1 MKNYSPLLFLILIS
15 ALGYGQNYESK
26 FAVFDRKIVLLKGT
40 RESSEL
46 LCVVP
51 KGNPVRIME
60 KVRGPIYKAQ
70 YKNWNGYIVSF
81 NLEKRLANN
90 PGNFKRQYLV
100 RSSPRKHYVTLSRK
114 TYITKKTDYKMVIAV
129 PKRQTLEVLDR
140 VKRGK
145 YLVKYKNHIGYSD
158 LGRYNVKN
166 EVSQA
171 LLANMK
177 IDRSSDVDRFVEQ
190 SPPIIKI
197 DDISFSKNVL
207 SAGESNQ
214 LVITLSNSGI
224 GDANNVYVRLTSE
237 NKGIEHP
244 LISPFPKIQAD
255 GGVESMTLN
264 IDGNPHLTDGIAIL
278 NIEVVEPHF
287 RGSIPQRQLR
297 FETEELPKPELII
310 PQYTVR
316 EIRSDQ
322 PNNRIDPNE
331 MVDLSFTIKNIGKA
345 NAEKLE
351 IDVNSDQQGIILLG
365 LVNDNAIHGQNP
377 SLKTILP
384 GEYHTLTYRY
394 FINSEF
400 LDQEL
405 KFKVR
410 GVDRFNGFDFS
421 ADLVFPINQQGELGG
436 VIGDRAIATEYAPK
450 YGVLQPDLPEFI
462 DDVDRDIPITK
473 SRQKSTYALIIGNED
488 YKSRQRSLSV
498 EQNAIYSLN
507 DAEVFRNYCQK
518 TLGIPPKQIK
528 ILRNAT
534 AAEISQGLA
543 WINNLSKI
551 ENGNAKLIFYYS
563 GHGMPD
569 EETKSP
575 VIIPVDVSV
584 NNLEYG
590 IQLSDAFASLIE
602 HPARQVTVFLDACF
616 SGGGRNQGLL
626 TRKGIKVKANKN
638 VILGNMVVFSSS
650 SREET
655 SSIYRE
661 TKHGYFTYFLLKKL
675 KETKGNIDY
684 DALSNYLI
692 QSVRKETGLNGIV
705 QTPEV
710 NFSQKVA
717 DSWKEWQLK

>member
-1 MKNYSPLLFLILIS
+1 M
-15 ALGYGQNYESK
+15 
-26 FAVFDRKIVLLKGT
+26 
-40 RESSEL
+40 
-46 LCVVP
+46 
-51 KGNPVRIME
+51 
-60 KVRGPIYKAQ
+60 
-70 YKNWNGYIVSF
+70 
-81 NLEKRLANN
+81 
-90 PGNFKRQYLV
+90 
-100 RSSPRKHYVTLSRK
+100 
-114 TYITKKTDYKMVIAV
+114 
-129 PKRQTLEVLDR
+129 
-140 VKRGK
+140 
-145 YLVKYKNHIGYSD
+145 
-158 LGRYNVKN
+158 
-166 EVSQA
+166 
-171 LLANMK
+171 
-177 IDRSSDVDRFVEQ
+177 
-190 SPPIIKI
+190 
-197 DDISFSKNVL
+197 
-207 SAGESNQ
+207 
-214 LVITLSNSGI
+214 
-224 GDANNVYVRLTSE
+224 
-237 NKGIEHP
+237 
-244 LISPFPKIQAD
+244 
-255 GGVESMTLN
+255 
-264 IDGNPHLTDGIAIL
+264 
-278 NIEVVEPHF
+278 
-287 RGSIPQRQLR
+287 
-297 FETEELPKPELII
+297 
-310 PQYTVR
+310 
-316 EIRSDQ
+316 
-322 PNNRIDPNE
+322 
-331 MVDLSFTIKNIGKA
+331 
-345 NAEKLE
+345 
-351 IDVNSDQQGIILLG
+351 
-365 LVNDNAIHGQNP
+365 
-377 SLKTILP
+377 
-384 GEYHTLTYRY
+384 
-394 FINSEF
+394 
-400 LDQEL
+400 
-405 KFKVR
+405 
-410 GVDRFNGFDFS
+410 
-421 ADLVFPINQQGELGG
+421 
-436 VIGDRAIATEYAPK
+436 
-450 YGVLQPDLPEFI
+450 
-462 DDVDRDIPITK
+462 
-473 SRQKSTYALIIGNED
+473 
-488 YKSRQRSLSV
+488 
-498 EQNAIYSLN
+498 N

-551 ENGNAKLIFYYS
+551 EDCNAKLIFYYS

>member
-1 MKNYSPLLFLILIS
+1 MKNYSPLFFLILIS

-26 FAVFDRKIVLLKGT
+26 FAVFDRNIVLLNGLK
-40 RESSEL
+40 ENSERV
-46 LCVVP
+46 CVVP

-81 NLEKRLANN
+81 NLKNRLENN
-90 PGNFKRQYLV
+90 PNNLKKQYVV
-100 RSSPRKHYVTLSRK
+100 RSSPRKTYVTLSRK
-114 TYITKKTDYKMVIAV
+114 TYITKKTNYKMVIVV

-140 VKRGK
+140 VKKGK
-145 YLVKYKNHIGYSD
+145 YLVKYKNHIGYAD
-158 LGRYNVKN
+158 LGSFNLQN
-166 EVSQA
+166 DVSQA
-171 LLANMK
+171 LLTTMK
-177 IDRSSDVDRFVEQ
+177 INRSSEAKRFVEQ
-190 SPPIIKI
+190 FPPIITI

-207 SAGESNQ
+207 CAGESNQ
-214 LVITLSNSGI
+214 LVITLSNSGM
-224 GDANNVYVRLTSE
+224 GDAKSVYVRLTSH
-237 NKGIEHP
+237 NGAVEHP
-244 LISPFPKIQAD
+244 LISHFPQIKAD

-264 IDGNPHLTDGIAIL
+264 IEGKPHLLDGLATL
-278 NIEVVEPHF
+278 NIEVVEPDF
-287 RGSIPQRQLR
+287 KGAIPQRQLR
-297 FETEELPKPELII
+297 FETEEIPKPELVI
-310 PQYTVR
+310 PHYVVH
-316 EIRSDQ
+316 EIRSVH

-331 MVDLSFTIKNIGKA
+331 MVELTFTIKNVGKA

-351 IDVNSDQQGIILLG
+351 IDVNTDQQGIILLG
-365 LVNDNAIHGQNP
+365 LVTDNAIQGQNP
-377 SLKTILP
+377 RLKTILP

-394 FINSEF
+394 FLNSEF

-405 KFKVR
+405 KFKVL
-410 GVDRFNGFDFS
+410 GTDRINGFDFS
-421 ADLVFPINQQGELGG
+421 ADLVFPMNQPDGLAGFAGEG
-436 VIGDRAIATEYAPK
+436 AISTNYTPQYNE
-450 YGVLQPDLPEFI
+450 LQPVRPEFI
-462 DDVDRDIPITK
+462 EDVDRDIPITK
-473 SRQKSTYALIIGNED
+473 DRQKSTYALIIGNED
-488 YKSRQRSLSV
+488 YKSRQKSLSV
-498 EQNAIYSLN
+498 EQNAKYSVN

-518 TLGIPPKQIK
+518 TLGIPYKQIK

-626 TRKGIKVKANKN
+626 ARKGIKVKANKN

-655 SSIYRE
+655 SSIYQE